1 MEINT
6 TAIRIFF
13 SKTGRAKYISALD
26 LINCFQRALRRTD
39 IPVWHTQGFN
49 PHTYVNINL
58 PLSLGTEGI
67 RESMD
72 IKLTSEMSFSDVK
85 DKLNAVLPPD
95 IRVTEVALPVKKHT
109 EIEKSAYNITI
120 KCNTDKLRVFFDL
133 PVIEVEK
140 KTKRG
145 VSMVDLKPY
154 IIVESFKDDKFV
166 LYLPSG
172 CDFTINPSLLFDAYE
187 KYSGEEIEKIDIV
200 RSKILCKDGSE
211 FE

>member
-1 MEINT
+1 MENNT

-26 LINCFQRALRRTD
+26 LINCIQRALRRTD

-58 PLSLGTEGI
+58 PLSLGTEGVK
-67 RESMD
+67 ESMD
-72 IKLTSEMSFSDVK
+72 IKLTENMSFSDVK
-85 DKLNAVLPPD
+85 DKLNAVLPAD
-95 IRVTEVALPVKKHT
+95 IKVTEVAQPVKKHT
-109 EIEKSAYNITI
+109 EIEKSVYGIVI
-120 KCNTDKLRVFFDL
+120 KCNMDKLKEFLNL
-133 PVIEVEK
+133 PAIEVEK

-145 VSMVDLKPY
+145 ISTVDLKPH
-154 IIVESFKDDKFV
+154 ITVEDITDDRFV

-200 RSKILCKDGSE
+200 RNKILCKDGTE

>member
-1 MEINT
+1 MENNT

-85 DKLNAVLPPD
+85 DKLNAVLPAD
-95 IRVTEVALPVKKHT
+95 IQVTEVALPQKKHT
-109 EIEKSAYNITI
+109 EIEKSVYDINI
-120 KCNTDKLRVFFDL
+120 KCNMKKFKEFYNL

-145 VSMVDLKPY
+145 VSSVDLKPH
-154 IIVESFKDDKFV
+154 IAIEGITDSGFV

-200 RSKILCKDGSE
+200 RSKILCKDGTE
-211 FE
+211 FI